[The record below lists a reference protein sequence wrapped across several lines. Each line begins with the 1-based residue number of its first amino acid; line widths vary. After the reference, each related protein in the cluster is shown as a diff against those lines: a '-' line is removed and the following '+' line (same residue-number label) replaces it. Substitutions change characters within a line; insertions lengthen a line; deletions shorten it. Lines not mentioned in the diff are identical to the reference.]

1 MKITLYQI
9 IPEFDTDRL
18 TFQPLSLMR
27 CTYGEA
33 LPAHMYEA
41 IYSGEFDTED
51 LEDIFYIFN
60 QDFPADYRGRSMSVS
75 DVVEIIKSPSES
87 EFYYCDRFHFEEIEF
102 DKSKAMMQIQNHDFQ
117 NNLKIKQDVRAF
129 FIGDH
134 GLEDHFCTKLVLQR
148 CRYSECQLGY
158 EIQFWVPG
166 GAHPHTRQFLTKP
179 LLVLTQCRLRFPDN
193 LLVDKKG
200 ALIEKSK
207 YTAHSSDILGIVST
221 WIVQSGNSFEN
232 L

>member
-9 IPEFDTDRL
+9 IPELDTDRL
-18 TFQPLSLMR
+18 MFNNLRYMQIAS
-27 CTYGEA
+27 GKDI
-33 LPAHMYEA
+33 PAHIYEA
-41 IYSGEFDTED
+41 VYSGDVETDDVEGVFGT
-51 LEDIFYIFN
+51 FN
-60 QDFPADYRGRSMSVS
+60 TDFPKDYRGRSMSVS
-75 DVVEIIKSPSES
+75 DVLEVVESPHMSK
-87 EFYYCDRFHFEEIEF
+87 FYYCDSVGFKEIEF
-102 DKSKAMMQIQNHDFQ
+102 DKSKSMMQIQNHDFQ
-117 NNLKIKQDVRAF
+117 NTLKIKQDVRVF
-129 FIGDH
+129 FIGNL

-166 GAHPHTRQFLTKP
+166 DAHPHTRQFLTKP

-207 YTAHSSDILGIVST
+207 HTAHSIDILGIVST
-221 WIVQSGNSFEN
+221 WIVQSGYSFEN